1 MFSNL
6 YSNYF
11 SARNNGYISVII
23 LNILIILKICTDF
36 TQYFYF
42 YHYVYLLLE

>member
-1 MFSNL
+1 M
-6 YSNYF
+6 
-11 SARNNGYISVII
+11 AIIISVII
-23 LNILIILKICTDF
+23 LNILIILKICTNS